1 VVCEIALH
9 HEERHMN
16 PSNWLVRSI
25 SLVFLFVVF
34 AATAG
39 AQYRAGIQGTIAD
52 PSGAVVS
59 GAKVTV
65 TAKDTGLSQET
76 TTDASGVYSVN
87 RLAPGLYTIVVE
99 KAGFQ
104 KKVLEDVN
112 ILAEQVSSVN
122 VALEVGQVTQSVTVN
137 GSTLPAIDT
146 ETGQLSGTLSTA
158 EVQNLP
164 SFGRD
169 PYQLL
174 QLAPGVFGDD
184 AHNNG
189 GGSQNIPGSAGPG
202 GSSAT
207 SSIFQTENQVQVFAN
222 GQRNEANSFQVD
234 GVSVNSLDWGG
245 AAIITPN
252 EESVKEVRVTAN
264 SYDAEYGHGSGAQV
278 EVVSQSGTNNYHG
291 SAFFK
296 LDRPG
301 LNAFQ
306 AYNGPSS
313 PGADAR
319 VSNRFNQFGGSVGG
333 PIIKNR
339 LFAFF
344 SYETLRNNSVGT
356 GDVWVETPQY
366 LSAVQALSGNI
377 SASMLN
383 FPGEGASYSKV
394 LPIPNGC
401 SQAGFV
407 QGPNCTPAGTGLD
420 VGSPLTSTTCSIAN
434 PGYGAQDPTY
444 GTVATPFGV
453 GCGLDGIPDIQYV
466 QTTNPTILT
475 STQYNGRIDY
485 QVTSRDL
492 VTFSVYWVPNDTT
505 DYNGQA
511 RAANLWNSDRLNYS
525 GALLWNHTFS
535 STLINEARFN
545 VSRWYYNELDSNPQ
559 EPWGLPQDTITG
571 LPGQTCCVTYGANG
585 PGIFY
590 KTGYNIRDTVTKVL
604 SRHSLRFGVD
614 IYKEQNTQTQ
624 GSGARPTYNFNNLWD
639 FANDAPVQENGN
651 FNPVT
656 GVPTL
661 LTSYVRDNDD
671 ALFVQDDF
679 KLKPNL
685 TINLGLRWEYFG
697 PFHEKYGN
705 LETAVLGPPPDQMA
719 DIAVKKGGNLYN
731 ATYHNFGP
739 QIGFAWSPSSLP
751 LLHHDLENKLV
762 VRGGFGIGYNR
773 TEDAIPLNALF
784 NPSPIFASFS
794 LNGADIV
801 YATPSSPH
809 QFAPY
814 PANSNAVLTF
824 DPTTNL
830 PTSGAPIVLSALPST
845 LLSPYTYRYSLET
858 QYDLGHGMVATVG
871 YDGSSSHRLLRW
883 VFQGQILFEP
893 QNPEVNGLRYWTN
906 DVDGNYNALLTEFQ
920 KHFSH
925 GFELDAQYVYSKSM
939 DEASNN
945 YYFDDY
951 PFNAQAAY
959 GPSDYDATHNFK
971 LWGLWSPK
979 LFSGDRAW
987 MEKVAGGWTFSGI
1000 WNAHSGFPWT
1010 PTYGVQVT
1018 GEPDGNSCSLL
1029 FDDSGYCGVRPAA
1042 YLGGAGTD
1050 YSNDTFKKQ
1059 TGNFPNQAYTYFTPP
1074 ALTVTGVPPT
1084 PGVGRNSFRG
1094 PRYSAVD
1101 FTVAKAFGFPTMKVI
1116 GENAKL
1122 EIRANFY
1129 NLFNQVNLGALGSQ
1143 QIGTIQLNSITGVQ
1157 TNPSAAGLFNGT
1169 FDQAGYALAGRV
1181 IEAQARFSF

>member
-1 VVCEIALH
+1 
-9 HEERHMN
+9 MN
-16 PSNWLVRSI
+16 PRSWLVRTI
-25 SLVFLFVVF
+25 SVFFFLVISV
-34 AATAG
+34 ATAS
-39 AQYRAGIQGTIAD
+39 AQYRAGIQGTITD

-59 GAKVTV
+59 GVKVTV

-76 TTDASGVYSVN
+76 TTDANGVYSVN
-87 RLAPGLYTIVVE
+87 RLGPGLYTIVVQ
-99 KAGFQ
+99 KDGFQ
-104 KKVLEDVN
+104 KKVLDDVN

-122 VALEVGQVTQSVTVN
+122 VALEVGQVSQSVTVN
-137 GSTLPAIDT
+137 GSNLPAIDT
-146 ETGQLSGTLSTA
+146 ETGQLSGTLSTK
-158 EVQNLP
+158 EVQDLP

-189 GGSQNIPGSAGPG
+189 GGSQNIPGSSGPG

-222 GQRNEANSFQVD
+222 GQRNEANSFEVD

-245 AAIITPN
+245 AATITPN
-252 EESVKEVRVTAN
+252 EESVKEVRITSN
-264 SYDAEYGHGSGAQV
+264 SYDADYGHGSGAQV

-291 SAFFK
+291 SLFLK
-296 LDRPG
+296 MDRPG

-366 LSAVQALSGNI
+366 LSAVQALTGNI
-377 SASMLN
+377 SASLLS

-394 LPIPNGC
+394 LTATC
-401 SQAGFV
+401 SQAGFTSAA
-407 QGPNCTPAGTGLD
+407 NCASAGTGLD
-420 VGSPLTSTTCSIAN
+420 IGSPLTSPTCVIAN

-444 GTVATPFGV
+444 GGTTTPFGV
-453 GCGLDGIPDIQYV
+453 GCGLDGIPDIQFV

-475 STQYNGRIDY
+475 ATQYNGRLDY
-485 QVTSRDL
+485 QVTSKDL
-492 VTFSVYWVPNDTT
+492 VTFSTYWVPNDSTSY
-505 DYNGQA
+505 DGQA
-511 RAANLWNSDRLNYS
+511 RAANLWNSDRTNYS
-525 GALLWNHTFS
+525 GALLWNHTFN

-545 VSRWYYNELDSNPQ
+545 VSRWYFNEVDSNPQ
-559 EPWGLPQDTITG
+559 EPWGLPQSTITG
-571 LPGQTCCVTYGANG
+571 LASTCCIQYGANG

-604 SRHSLRFGVD
+604 NRHSLKFGVD

-624 GSGARPTYNFNNLWD
+624 SSSARPTYNFNNLWD

-656 GVPTL
+656 GVPTE

-671 ALFVQDDF
+671 ALFIQDDF
-679 KLKPNL
+679 KLKQNL

-705 LETAVLGPPPDQMA
+705 LETAVLGPPPDQLA
-719 DIAVKKGGNLYN
+719 DIAVRKGGNLYN
-731 ATYHNFGP
+731 VTYHNFGP

-773 TEDAIPLNALF
+773 TEDAIPLNALT

-801 YATPSSPH
+801 YAAPSSPH

-814 PANSNAVLTF
+814 PANPNAVLTF

-830 PTSGAPIVLSALPST
+830 PTSGAPITLSALPAT

-893 QNPEVNGLRYWTN
+893 QNPEVNGLRYWTD

-925 GFELDAQYVYSKSM
+925 GFEFDAQYTYSKSM

-945 YYFDDY
+945 YYFDQY

-979 LFSGDRAW
+979 IFSGDRAW

-1010 PTYGVQVT
+1010 PFYNVQVT
-1018 GEPDGNSCSLL
+1018 GDPNECSLL
-1029 FDDSGYCGVRPAA
+1029 FANSGYCSVRPAA
-1042 YLGGAGTD
+1042 YLGGAG
-1050 YSNDTFKKQ
+1050 SNYGNSTFKLQ
-1059 TGNFPNQAYTYFTPP
+1059 TGNFPNGAYTYFTPP
-1074 ALTVTGVPPT
+1074 TLSLNGLPPVPE
-1084 PGVGRNSFRG
+1084 VGRNSFRG

-1101 FTVAKAFGFPTMKVI
+1101 FTIAKAFGFPNTRVL

-1129 NLFNQVNLGALGSQ
+1129 NLFNQVNLGALGTQ
-1143 QIGTIQLNSITGVQ
+1143 QIGTIQLNAAGVQ
-1157 TNPSAAGLFNGT
+1157 TNPSAAGLANGT

>member
-1 VVCEIALH
+1 MKFH
-9 HEERHMN
+9 
-16 PSNWLVRSI
+16 VRLFSA
-25 SLVFLFVVF
+25 SLFVLFLLSLAVP
-34 AATAG
+34 AR
-39 AQYRAGIQGTIAD
+39 AQYNAGIQGTVSD
-52 PSGAVVS
+52 PGGEAVP

-65 TAKDTGLSQET
+65 IAKETGLSQEAS
-76 TTDASGVYSVN
+76 TDASGVYSVN
-87 RLAPGLYTIVVE
+87 RLAPGLYTIAVE
-99 KAGFQ
+99 KTGFQ
-104 KKVLEDVN
+104 KQVMDDVN
-112 ILAEQVSSVN
+112 ILAEQVTSVN
-122 VALEVGQVTQSVTVN
+122 VALVIGQVTQSVTVN
-137 GSTLPAIDT
+137 GSNLPAIDT
-146 ETGQLSGTLSTA
+146 ETGELSGTLSTA

-189 GGSQNIPGSAGPG
+189 GGSQNLPGNEQS

-207 SSIFQTENQVQVFAN
+207 SSIFQTENEPQVQAN
-222 GQRNEANSFQVD
+222 GQRQEANSFQVD

-245 AAIITPN
+245 AATITPN
-252 EESVKEVRVTAN
+252 EESVKEIKITSN

-278 EVVSQSGTNNYHG
+278 QVVSQNGTNNYHG
-291 SAFFK
+291 SLFLK
-296 LDRPG
+296 IDRPG

-344 SYETLRNNSVGT
+344 SYETLRNNSIGT

-377 SASMLN
+377 SASMLS
-383 FPGEGASYSKV
+383 FPGEGASYNKV
-394 LPIPNGC
+394 LTSTC
-401 SQAGFV
+401 SQAGFNSAT
-407 QGPNCTPAGTGLD
+407 NCQPAGTGLD
-420 VGSPLTSTTCSIAN
+420 IGSPLTSSTCSIAN
-434 PGYGAQDPTY
+434 PGYGNQDPTY
-444 GTVATPFGV
+444 GGTTTPFGV
-453 GCGLDGIPDIQYV
+453 GCGLDGVPDIQYV

-475 STQYNGRIDY
+475 ATQYNGRLDF
-485 QVTSRDL
+485 QATSKDL
-492 VTFSVYWVPNDTT
+492 VTFSVYWVPNDATF
-505 DYNGQA
+505 YNGQA

-545 VSRWYYNELDSNPQ
+545 VSRWYFNEVDSNPQ
-559 EPWGLPQDTITG
+559 EPWGLPLGTITG
-571 LPGQTCCVTYGANG
+571 LASTCCIQYGANG

-604 SRHSLRFGVD
+604 NRHSLRFGVD

-624 GSGARPTYNFNNLWD
+624 SGGARPTYNFNNLWD

-656 GVPTL
+656 GVPTE
-661 LTSYVRDNDD
+661 LTSYIRDNDD

-705 LETAVLGPPPDQMA
+705 LETAVLGASPNQLA
-719 DIAVKKGGNLYN
+719 DITVRSGGNLYN
-731 ATYHNFGP
+731 ATHHDFGP

-751 LLHHDLENKLV
+751 LFHHDFQNRLV

-773 TEDAIPLNALF
+773 TEDAIPLNALT
-784 NPSPIFASFS
+784 NPSPIFANFS
-794 LNGADIV
+794 LDGADIV
-801 YATPSSPH
+801 YAAPSSPH

-814 PANSNAVLTF
+814 PANPNAVLTF

-830 PTSGAPIVLSALPST
+830 PTSGAPITLSALPAT

-883 VFQGQILFEP
+883 IFQGQILFEP
-893 QNPEVNGLRYWTN
+893 QNPEVNGLRYWSD

-925 GFELDAQYVYSKSM
+925 GFEFDAQYTYSKSM

-971 LWGLWSPK
+971 LWGLWSPRIFK
-979 LFSGDRAW
+979 SSNDWR
-987 MEKVAGGWTFSGI
+987 EKVAGGWTFSGI

-1010 PTYGVQVT
+1010 PFYNVQVT
-1018 GEPDGNSCSLL
+1018 GDPNECSLL
-1029 FDDSGYCGVRPAA
+1029 FANSGYCNVRPAA

-1050 YSNDTFKKQ
+1050 YSNSTFKKQ
-1059 TGNFPNQAYTYFTPP
+1059 TGNFPNEAYTYFTPP
-1074 ALTVTGVPPT
+1074 VLTSTGLPPV

-1094 PRYSAVD
+1094 PRYSSVD
-1101 FTVAKAFGFPTMKVI
+1101 FTVGKAFGLPSAKVI

-1122 EIRANFY
+1122 DIRFNFY
-1129 NLFNQVNLGALGSQ
+1129 NLFNQVNLGAIGNQ
-1143 QIGTIQLNSITGVQ
+1143 QIGNIQLGPGGVQ
-1157 TNPSAAGLFNGT
+1157 TNPSAAGLANTT
-1169 FDQAGYALAGRV
+1169 FDQSGYALAGRV